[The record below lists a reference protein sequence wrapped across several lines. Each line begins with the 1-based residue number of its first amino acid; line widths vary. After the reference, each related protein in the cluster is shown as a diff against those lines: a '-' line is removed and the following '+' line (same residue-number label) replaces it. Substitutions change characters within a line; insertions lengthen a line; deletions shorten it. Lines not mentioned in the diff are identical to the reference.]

1 MPVGKF
7 PFPSKKQRAFGS
19 RVHSSAGVLILQ
31 IQEEELR
38 RQELLY
44 PLTCIFDVIY
54 VFCFSFLCRLSNFN
68 IVTFKLSFTSVIKAR
83 SVFVVDLSL

>member
-1 MPVGKF
+1 MRISLYGTKANACGEVL

-31 IQEEELR
+31 IREEELR

-54 VFCFSFLCRLSNFN
+54 VSCSSFLC
-68 IVTFKLSFTSVIKAR
+68 
-83 SVFVVDLSL
+83 